1 MPFSSSYAYSLPP
14 RVRHRVVGVVDSGA
28 RSICPRCRAILLPLA
43 PVFRCG
49 GCGQLISIENAT
61 AQLDILSMT
70 DPSNPSRTLSSI
82 QIPIDGYGGNTRA
95 AGRGRQIGNA
105 YGGIPTFEQR
115 ILAIISR
122 LPPNHPQSL
131 YFRAVLRSLSRLP
144 DGTIDPIAIRTLS
157 EQIERAGRV
166 APRAVVDLLPTRIYD
181 GPLTDATSSTLSE
194 GLAAGVTTAE
204 TGSKSLEDCAIC
216 MCSYERGD
224 ELRTLPCFHFFHK
237 DCVDQWLL
245 TCNKS
250 CPQCRVPIDAHY
262 DILTPGNINVQTGNN
277 AATANA

>member
-1 MPFSSSYAYSLPP
+1 MPFSASHGSPLPP

-49 GCGQLISIENAT
+49 GCGQLISIEHSA
-61 AQLDILSMT
+61 AQLDVLSLIDAT
-70 DPSNPSRTLSSI
+70 NLHGTRTTI
-82 QIPIDGYGGNTRA
+82 HIPVG
-95 AGRGRQIGNA
+95 GRGRHAGHVR
-105 YGGIPTFEQR
+105 GGTPAFDER

-131 YFRAVLRSLSRLP
+131 YFQAVLRSLSRLP
-144 DGTIDPIAIRTLS
+144 DGSIDPIAVRTLT

-166 APRAVVDLLPTRIYD
+166 APQSVVDLLPTRVYE
-181 GPLTDATSSTLSE
+181 GPLASPSSRDTLSE
-194 GLAAGVTTAE
+194 AVSAGVATAE
-204 TGSKSLEDCAIC
+204 TGTKSLDECAIC
-216 MCSYERGD
+216 MCTYERGD
-224 ELRTLPCFHFFHK
+224 MLRTLPCFHFFHK

-250 CPQCRVPIDAHY
+250 CPQCRVPIDAQY
-262 DILTPGNINVQTGNN
+262 DLSASDSSTE
-277 AATANA
+277 